1 MINQGLDNCNGK
13 LLSDGVTYAYFA
25 TPTFPYLLGCFGPG
39 HSPKRP
45 TTPEELMVQERS
57 EEAGAWPFEGQEA
70 EEGERLLD
78 FLSLMEEEVLEGGEG
93 GGEVYV
99 ECPAGSFLSKR
110 TRGCE
115 LCPPG
120 RYGRAGA
127 TSAVCSGAS
136 MSICIDH
143 R

>member
-1 MINQGLDNCNGK
+1 MSNQGLDNCNGK

-39 HSPKRP
+39 HLPKRP
-45 TTPEELMVQERS
+45 TTPEELSVQERTE
-57 EEAGAWPFEGQEA
+57 EEAGAWPFEGQEEGEG
-70 EEGERLLD
+70 EEERLLD
-78 FLSLMEEEVLEGGEG
+78 FLSLMEEEAHGGGEG
-93 GGEVYV
+93 YV
-99 ECPAGSFLSKR
+99 ECPAGSFLSRR

-115 LCPPG
+115 LCPAG

-136 MSICIDH
+136 TISIH
-143 R
+143 PT